1 MFSSALVALKPSATE
16 LFVIDYALAIAQQL
30 NAELASCTVIDV
42 DQIAPPEAIPVG
54 GGAYKKEWDEKLI
67 ADARKVAGRVAAT
80 CQSEAAKVGV
90 SCQTDVVDGR
100 VAATIAQEVQV
111 HDLLVL
117 GHSAGDPTNDE
128 ALLFKI
134 LKRVP
139 RPTIVFP
146 KRRVEGA
153 NVLVAFD
160 GSVQAARTLASFA
173 HSGLS
178 RGRTVHVVSCH
189 SDYELAVRQS
199 ELAGRFLT
207 RHGLGCELHAETGA
221 PEKVVLSLAEQI
233 SAGLL
238 VMGAFGQ
245 ATVREFFFGSTT
257 RSILHELPLP
267 VFLDH

>member
-1 MFSSALVALKPSATE
+1 MS
-16 LFVIDYALAIAQQL
+16 
-30 NAELASCTVIDV
+30 
-42 DQIAPPEAIPVG
+42 
-54 GGAYKKEWDEKLI
+54 
-67 ADARKVAGRVAAT
+67 
-80 CQSEAAKVGV
+80 
-90 SCQTDVVDGR
+90 
-100 VAATIAQEVQV
+100 
-111 HDLLVL
+111 
-117 GHSAGDPTNDE
+117 
-128 ALLFKI
+128 
-134 LKRVP
+134 
-139 RPTIVFP
+139 
-146 KRRVEGA
+146 
-153 NVLVAFD
+153 
-160 GSVQAARTLASFA
+160 ASFA

>member
-160 GSVQAARTLASFA
+160 GSVQACVCLRPL
-173 HSGLS
+173 
-178 RGRTVHVVSCH
+178 R
-189 SDYELAVRQS
+189 
-199 ELAGRFLT
+199 
-207 RHGLGCELHAETGA
+207 
-221 PEKVVLSLAEQI
+221 
-233 SAGLL
+233 
-238 VMGAFGQ
+238 
-245 ATVREFFFGSTT
+245 
-257 RSILHELPLP
+257 IL
-267 VFLDH
+267 D